1 MILIATG
8 REVAMTVQA
17 YEQLTADRIRARVV
31 SMPSMQLFDQQSQAY
46 RDEVLPVRTD
56 RRGVV
61 CPRPSGS

>member
-1 MILIATG
+1 
-8 REVAMTVQA
+8 
-17 YEQLTADRIRARVV
+17 
-31 SMPSMQLFDQQSQAY
+31 MPSMQLFDQQSQAY